1 MKLSLSEEAY
11 SKAFYKAYNRYGND
25 IPDAEWQRLGELRAR
40 YGIEMSR
47 VRKIINAV
55 QEGTIE
61 PDIEH
66 KKTTT
71 DKPKPASVVSILT
84 DTARGMKNRDN
95 GTDCLLLDISDTIKS
110 SIRSNFDL
118 GLDEQILWVRD
129 TSFWGNKNQGL
140 VITDKQIVYIPD
152 NDSPDSKYYIEFND
166 INKVEYREM
175 AIFIWNYENEYFRLP
190 LGAFFKY
197 AEESQSLICD
207 AQRLASALTQM
218 AISAGHTE
226 TKRYLIC

>member
-61 PDIEH
+61 PDIEQ

-71 DKPKPASVVSILT
+71 DKPKPASAVSILT
-84 DTARGMKNRDN
+84 DTARGMKYRDN

-129 TSFWGNKNQGL
+129 TSF
-140 VITDKQIVYIPD
+140 
-152 NDSPDSKYYIEFND
+152 
-166 INKVEYREM
+166 
-175 AIFIWNYENEYFRLP
+175 
-190 LGAFFKY
+190 
-197 AEESQSLICD
+197 
-207 AQRLASALTQM
+207 
-218 AISAGHTE
+218 
-226 TKRYLIC
+226 

>member
-71 DKPKPASVVSILT
+71 DKPKPASVLKT
-84 DTARGMKNRDN
+84 E
-95 GTDCLLLDISDTIKS
+95 DIHPPKTGISVHFS
-110 SIRSNFDL
+110 GS
-118 GLDEQILWVRD
+118 
-129 TSFWGNKNQGL
+129 L
-140 VITDKQIVYIPD
+140 V
-152 NDSPDSKYYIEFND
+152 
-166 INKVEYREM
+166 
-175 AIFIWNYENEYFRLP
+175 
-190 LGAFFKY
+190 
-197 AEESQSLICD
+197 
-207 AQRLASALTQM
+207 
-218 AISAGHTE
+218 
-226 TKRYLIC
+226 

>member
-25 IPDAEWQRLGELRAR
+25 IPDAEWHRLGELRAR

-95 GTDCLLLDISDTIKS
+95 GTDCLPLVFPAAKKHRIY
-110 SIRSNFDL
+110 RYEPH
-118 GLDEQILWVRD
+118 GLCRKIFRWLCILRRLC
-129 TSFWGNKNQGL
+129 N
-140 VITDKQIVYIPD
+140 
-152 NDSPDSKYYIEFND
+152 NDRVFS
-166 INKVEYREM
+166 
-175 AIFIWNYENEYFRLP
+175 
-190 LGAFFKY
+190 
-197 AEESQSLICD
+197 
-207 AQRLASALTQM
+207 
-218 AISAGHTE
+218 
-226 TKRYLIC
+226 

>member
-152 NDSPDSKYYIEFND
+152 NDSQIANIISSSTTSTKWNIARWLSLFGITKTSISDFLLEHFLNTQKNH
-166 INKVEYREM
+166 KV
-175 AIFIWNYENEYFRLP
+175 
-190 LGAFFKY
+190 
-197 AEESQSLICD
+197 
-207 AQRLASALTQM
+207 
-218 AISAGHTE
+218 
-226 TKRYLIC
+226 